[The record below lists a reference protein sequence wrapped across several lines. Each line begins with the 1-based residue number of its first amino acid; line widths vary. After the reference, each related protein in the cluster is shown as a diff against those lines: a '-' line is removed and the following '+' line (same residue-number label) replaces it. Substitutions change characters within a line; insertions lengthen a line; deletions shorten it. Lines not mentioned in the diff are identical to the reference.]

1 VLEYTNKSLSV
12 ESAYLGHA
20 SLSISAIHTIVPR
33 VKDNLRL
40 VKTEAGKLLVDIRV
54 GHDNAGRLGQ
64 LGAVDGAME
73 VPRKFLMLDNLAIG
87 DINHSLEQT
96 RSTLDVPNGK
106 DASGKQGQGK
116 ALVLRIEV
124 SDQLLL
130 GGLVQT
136 SGLEVQLD
144 RREQLLDQVSG
155 PLNLVGCGRVKRVK
169 IFSRHCKDRLRMAE

>member
-1 VLEYTNKSLSV
+1 
-12 ESAYLGHA
+12 
-20 SLSISAIHTIVPR
+20 LSISSIHTIVPR

-40 VKTEAGKLLVDIRV
+40 VKTETGKLLVNVGV
-54 GHDNAGRLGQ
+54 GHDHVGRLGE
-64 LGAVDGAME
+64 LGAVNGAME
-73 VPRKFLMLDNLAIG
+73 VPREFLMLDNLAIG

-96 RSTLDVPNGK
+96 RSTLDVPDGK

-116 ALVLRIEV
+116 ALVLRIKV

-144 RREQLLDQVSG
+144 RREQLLDKVSG
-155 PLNLVGCGRVKRVK
+155 PLNLVGRGRVKRVK
-169 IFSRHCKDRLRMAE
+169 VFSRHCKYRLRMTE